1 MHSSS
6 SNSRGS
12 GSRPRQPRLDG
23 ISPDAHPQTIV
34 SPTFLQSPSG
44 IPPQA
49 FLSPF
54 PIPQYDHPSHPSSLL
69 PANWQRP
76 RATSSYRLESPTL
89 AFPEPQLHRATSTK
103 APSRPPSPPPRTSRH
118 DLGASPPITPALSH
132 RSSVTDSKIHSPEV
146 AFEPLRREVC
156 RLCIFSSSK

>member
-12 GSRPRQPRLDG
+12 GSRPRQPRLDS
-23 ISPDAHPQTIV
+23 ISPDAHPQT
-34 SPTFLQSPSG
+34 SG

-69 PANWQRP
+69 PGTWQRP

-103 APSRPPSPPPRTSRH
+103 APSRPPSPPPRNSRH

-132 RSSVTDSKIHSPEV
+132 RSSVTDSKFHSPEV
-146 AFEPLRREVC
+146 AFEPLHHEIYVTYV
-156 RLCIFSSSK
+156 FSHLASRISVPE